1 MKLISKK
8 GNRQTKT
15 KRVVLSDTQTFVD
28 LENLASASLKN
39 ENERKKATKSLKN
52 FVSQLKD
59 TIQSG
64 AIFGAIDVLN
74 IIECISKIDQNF
86 DNQTFKDL
94 FMKKL
99 EASETAVVSFA
110 AEMIND
116 KPYLQKAFSTA
127 ELETIGRILLD
138 FQTAKDNQHV

>member
-1 MKLISKK
+1 MKLIRKK

-116 KPYLQKAFSTA
+116 IFIKSIEEETFDTEVLSDMIYQKIM
-127 ELETIGRILLD
+127 EE
-138 FQTAKDNQHV
+138 

>member
-15 KRVVLSDTQTFVD
+15 KRVVLSDTQIFVD

>member
-1 MKLISKK
+1 MKLIRKK

-15 KRVVLSDTQTFVD
+15 KRVVLSDTQTFFD

-74 IIECISKIDQNF
+74 MIECISKIDQNF